1 MSSIRSALVP
11 IAVVVLAAGA
21 AFAVVTGLRGGDSAQ
36 AKLPPAGPAPV
47 SAPIEAGYGLR
58 FQRATLAMQGG
69 LVDVRFTILDT
80 LRAEPVIGHQARE
93 RVKLVDQATGTVL
106 DTRTMTPGDANLL
119 AGEGYYML
127 FRNSGGLIHPG
138 SRIAI
143 AIGDLRLPGV
153 VVR

>member
-1 MSSIRSALVP
+1 MPHLRSILP
-11 IAVVVLAAGA
+11 PLAAVMLAGVA
-21 AFAVVTGLRGGDSAQ
+21 AFAIAVGLRHDLA
-36 AKLPPAGPAPV
+36 ADALPAP
-47 SAPIEAGYGLR
+47 SAPPVSQQLEAAYGLR

-80 LRAEPVIGHQARE
+80 LRAEPVIGHTARQ
-93 RVKLVDQATGTVL
+93 RVKLVDERTGTVL

-127 FRNSGGLIHPG
+127 FRNSGGLIRAG

-143 AIGDLRLPGV
+143 AVGDVRLPGV

>member
-1 MSSIRSALVP
+1 MSLLRSLVVP
-11 IAVVVLAAGA
+11 VAAVALAAAA
-21 AFAVVTGLRGGDSAQ
+21 AFAVVVGLRHGGDDA
-36 AKLPPAGPAPV
+36 LPAP
-47 SAPIEAGYGLR
+47 SAPPVSQQLEAGYGLR

-80 LRAEPVIGHQARE
+80 LRADPVIGHTARQH
-93 RVKLVDQATGTVL
+93 VKLVDERSGTVL

>member
-1 MSSIRSALVP
+1 MFRLHP
-11 IAVVVLAAGA
+11 IAIPLVAVAIAATA
-21 AFAVVTGLRGGDSAQ
+21 AFAVVVGFRSGADP
-36 AKLPPAGPAPV
+36 LPAAGSAPV
-47 SAPIEAGYGLR
+47 SPQLEAGYGLR

-80 LRAEPVIGHQARE
+80 LRAEPVIGHLSRQ
-93 RVKLVDQATGTVL
+93 RVKLVDEASGTVL
-106 DTRTMTPGDANLL
+106 DTRTMTPGDATLL

-127 FRNSGGLIHPG
+127 FRNSGGVLRRG

-143 AIGDLRLPGV
+143 AIGDIRLPGV

>member
-1 MSSIRSALVP
+1 MSSIRTALVP
-11 IAVVVLAAGA
+11 IAVAVLAAGA
-21 AFAVVTGLRGGDSAQ
+21 AFAVVTGLRGSEGAP
-36 AKLPPAGPAPV
+36 AKLPAAGPAPV

-80 LRAEPVIGHQARE
+80 LRAEPVIGHLSRE

-127 FRNSGGLIHPG
+127 FRNSGGLIHAG
-138 SRIAI
+138 SKIAI
-143 AIGDLRLPGV
+143 TVGKYELPGV

>member
-1 MSSIRSALVP
+1 MPLRSILVP
-11 IAVVVLAAGA
+11 LAAVAVAAAAGFAVVV
-21 AFAVVTGLRGGDSAQ
+21 GLRGGDHDTS
-36 AKLPPAGPAPV
+36 LPAAGPPPV
-47 SAPIEAGYGLR
+47 SHQLEAGFGLR

-80 LRAEPVIGHQARE
+80 LRADPVIGHQSRQH
-93 RVKLVDQATGTVL
+93 VKLVDEATGTVL
-106 DTRTMTPGDANLL
+106 DTRTMTPGDSNLL

-127 FRNSGGLIHPG
+127 FRNSGGVIHAG

-143 AIGDLRLPGV
+143 AIGNVRVPGV

>member
-1 MSSIRSALVP
+1 M
-11 IAVVVLAAGA
+11 
-21 AFAVVTGLRGGDSAQ
+21 
-36 AKLPPAGPAPV
+36 
-47 SAPIEAGYGLR
+47 
-58 FQRATLAMQGG
+58 
-69 LVDVRFTILDT
+69 
-80 LRAEPVIGHQARE
+80 IGHQARQ
-93 RVKLVDQATGTVL
+93 RVKLIDQATGTVL

>member
-1 MSSIRSALVP
+1 MSSIRSVLVP
-11 IAVVVLAAGA
+11 LAVVVAAGA
-21 AFAVVTGLRGGDSAQ
+21 AFAVVTGLRGGDAQ
-36 AKLPPAGPAPV
+36 AQLPAAGPAPV

-80 LRAEPVIGHQARE
+80 LRAEPVIGHLSRE

-106 DTRTMTPGDANLL
+106 DTRTMTPGDSNLI

-138 SRIAI
+138 SRIAVT
-143 AIGDLRLPGV
+143 IGKLELPGV